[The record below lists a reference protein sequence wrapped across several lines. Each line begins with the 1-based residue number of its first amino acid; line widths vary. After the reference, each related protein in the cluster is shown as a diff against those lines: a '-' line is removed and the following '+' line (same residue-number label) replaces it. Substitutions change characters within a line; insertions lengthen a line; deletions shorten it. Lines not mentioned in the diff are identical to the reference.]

1 MAAPLLAFAF
11 ASEPWRGRVI
21 GLLTDDQRP
30 INAVTGVVLVA
41 ISVYYLFVV
50 FTVQSVLL

>member
-11 ASEPWRGRVI
+11 ASEPWRDRVI
-21 GLLTDDQRP
+21 GLLTDNQRP
-30 INAVTGVVLVA
+30 INAVTGVVLVV

-50 FTVQSVLL
+50 FTVHDVLL